1 MHAGL
6 AQPLQRMGAGRA
18 RIIAGEIVPT
28 RGMKNE
34 TLEVIIRSP
43 RTERPPAYASL
54 VWYWK
59 RRH

>member
-6 AQPLQRMGAGRA
+6 AQQLQHTGGGSA
-18 RIIAGEIVPT
+18 RILAGEMVPT
-28 RGMKNE
+28 REMKNE

-43 RTERPPAYASL
+43 RTERRPARASL

-59 RRH
+59 SSH